1 LDEHGRI
8 ANQTDFHFS
17 NSMASKQQS
26 FDRQKSGSIA
36 RVAAILIAVSFG
48 SETTMAQTQQASP
61 TAQELGKRS
70 GELGQLTDAAKLSE
84 AKIKELD
91 ASILAL
97 KKDETAVT
105 AALIQ
110 SAKTAKKLTGDVSEI
125 EERLTGQREEESAI
139 QTSLKGRRAVLSEVL
154 AALQRMGLNPPPAIL
169 VKPDDALS
177 SIRSAILLGAVV
189 PELRQETELLLADLD
204 ALKRITTSIANER
217 TALLE
222 VLKSQSEE
230 RHRLDALIAEKQA
243 LRVQSEEQLRS
254 ENERYAA
261 LANQATSL
269 KDLIGKLQKDIAT
282 EENTAER
289 TRREEE
295 KRIAQEREKA
305 KNTDPNA
312 AKLQPGISL
321 ASLKGALSLPASGQM
336 VRKFG
341 VDDGFGGTTSG
352 ITLAARAS
360 GIVLT
365 PVDAT
370 ILYAGPFR
378 SYHQLL
384 ILDAGSGYHLV
395 MGGMDKSVV
404 SVGQFV
410 LSGEPVGVMGDSVP
424 NGANALTALPEL
436 YIELRQDGKP
446 VDSAPWWAG
455 EPKGKTGN
463 AT

>member
-1 LDEHGRI
+1 MATKSNKSTVQSARPSLSARAALLILMSATSLAPAVDGF
-8 ANQTDFHFS
+8 AQNQP
-17 NSMASKQQS
+17 
-26 FDRQKSGSIA
+26 
-36 RVAAILIAVSFG
+36 
-48 SETTMAQTQQASP
+48 ASP
-61 TAQELGKRS
+61 TVKEIGKKSNELDLLKS
-70 GELGQLTDAAKLSE
+70 EAKLSE

-91 ASILAL
+91 ASIEAL
-97 KKDETAVT
+97 KKDEASVT
-105 AALIQ
+105 GALIQ
-110 SAKTAKKLTGDVSEI
+110 SAKTAKKLTGDVSDI
-125 EERLTGQREEESAI
+125 EERLTGQRDEEETI
-139 QTSLKGRRAVLSEVL
+139 HTSLKARRSVLAEVL

-169 VKPDDALS
+169 VKPEDALS

-189 PELRQETELLLADLD
+189 PELRHETELLLSDLD
-204 ALKRITTSIANER
+204 ALKRITNSIANER
-217 TALLE
+217 MAMLN
-222 VLKSQSEE
+222 VLKNQSEE
-230 RHRLDALIAEKQA
+230 RHRLDALIAQKQA
-243 LRVQSEEQLRS
+243 LRAQSEKQLKS
-254 ENERYAA
+254 ENKRYEA

-269 KDLIGKLQKDIAT
+269 KDLIGKLQQDLAT

-289 TRREEE
+289 NRRDED
-295 KRIAQEREKA
+295 KRIALEREKA
-305 KNTDPNA
+305 KNADPND
-312 AKLQPGISL
+312 AKLKPGVSL
-321 ASLKGALSLPASGQM
+321 ASLKGTLSLPVSGKT
-336 VRKFG
+336 VRTFG
-341 VDDGFGGTTSG
+341 VEDGFGGTTAG
-352 ITLAARAS
+352 ITIASNPS

-384 ILDAGSGYHLV
+384 ILDAGNGYHLV

-410 LSGEPVGVMGDSVP
+410 LSGEPVGLMGERPQS
-424 NGANALTALPEL
+424 GGSLLTDLPEL